1 MYDILSANPVVLRDK
16 TNNRSQAASGLRLPL
31 LALLYFK
38 GKYLECPS
46 QQNRKGI
53 SWYSTEK

>member
-46 QQNRKGI
+46 QQNRQDI
-53 SWYSTEK
+53 